1 MGEVTPNHLEW
12 KQGAHNW
19 KKLILNV
26 EMKRKKSNVNQHA
39 INFKHNPIVF
49 NAILQ
54 NLTWGYESSENM
66 WKTFQ
71 KYALKPSIERII
83 NYIYLSL

>member
-1 MGEVTPNHLEW
+1 MGEVTPNYLEW

-19 KKLILNV
+19 KKIILNV

-54 NLTWGYESSENM
+54 NLSWGYESGENM
-66 WKTFQ
+66 
-71 KYALKPSIERII
+71 
-83 NYIYLSL
+83 

>member
-1 MGEVTPNHLEW
+1 M
-12 KQGAHNW
+12 
-19 KKLILNV
+19 KKK
-26 EMKRKKSNVNQHA
+26 ESNVNQHA

-54 NLTWGYESSENM
+54 NLTRRYESSENM

-71 KYALKPSIERII
+71 KYALKPSIKRIE
-83 NYIYLSL
+83 NYIYLCL